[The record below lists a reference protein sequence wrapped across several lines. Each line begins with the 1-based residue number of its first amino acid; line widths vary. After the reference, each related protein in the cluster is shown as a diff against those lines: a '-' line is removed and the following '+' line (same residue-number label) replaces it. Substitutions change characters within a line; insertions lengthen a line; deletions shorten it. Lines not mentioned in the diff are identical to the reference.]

1 MFWGRGYYSDEAPA
15 PTQFAVFAVRLNRER
30 RAQNEGLPSAIR
42 NALARLEDSMEKLAY
57 LLHYR
62 TDVPGAELRSTLIER
77 VAPALREAGAVNIGV
92 SVDDDHVADGQGP
105 AIVKSDPP
113 VRALV
118 CFWMENAD
126 DRGACEKLLAEGA
139 EVLHGY
145 LVVESRP
152 LLHSPPI
159 GERAPGANLVT
170 CIKRRA
176 DISDADFI
184 DRWHNEH
191 KIVACEIQSTF
202 GYVRNVVVRALTP
215 DAPDWDGIVEE
226 SFPMEALTDPQVW
239 YDCDSD
245 DEYKK
250 RVVRMVESVTAFLDL
265 GPLESMP
272 MSEYYLG

>member
-1 MFWGRGYYSDEAPA
+1 
-15 PTQFAVFAVRLNRER
+15 
-30 RAQNEGLPSAIR
+30 
-42 NALARLEDSMEKLAY
+42 MEKLTY
-57 LLHYR
+57 LLHYESALA
-62 TDVPGAELRSTLIER
+62 GADLRSALIDL
-77 VAPALREAGAVNIGV
+77 VAPKLREAGALRIGL
-92 SVDDDHVADGQGP
+92 SLDDEHVAQGRAV

-118 CFWMENAD
+118 SFWMENAD
-126 DRGACEKLLAEGA
+126 DRVACERLLAA
-139 EVLHGY
+139 DAAALHGY

-170 CIKRRA
+170 CIRRRA
-176 DISDADFI
+176 DISDAEFI

-202 GYVRNVVVRALTP
+202 AYVRNVVVRTLTP
-215 DAPDWDGIVEE
+215 DAPEWDGIVEE
-226 SFPMEALTDPQVW
+226 SFPIEALTDPQVW
-239 YDCDSD
+239 YDCN
-245 DEYKK
+245 DETEYRK
-250 RVVRMVESVTAFLDL
+250 RVARMVESVTAFLDL